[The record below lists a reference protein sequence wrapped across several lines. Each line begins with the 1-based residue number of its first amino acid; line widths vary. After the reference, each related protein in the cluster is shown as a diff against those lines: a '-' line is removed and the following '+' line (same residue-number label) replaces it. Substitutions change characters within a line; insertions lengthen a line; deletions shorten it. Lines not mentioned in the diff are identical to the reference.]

1 MTSTQSILGYSFVIV
16 LGALAGAAVPLLGAK
31 EKRLYTFLAFAAGV
45 MLGAAF
51 FHMLPEAFRGGGG
64 YAVFSLAAAG
74 FFALFVLERYVFVHV
89 CEEPA
94 GSHENANHQAPHGL
108 VAFLGLSVHTLFD
121 GVALASATR
130 EGIGLTAFIA
140 ITAHKIPSAMT
151 LASIMLGEGTRPRKI
166 LLYAFFFGCMV
177 PLGAALFFFLEST
190 LSLTALAPKALA
202 FSAGTFLY
210 IAVAD
215 LLPHLQKG
223 GKDGRLKRIVALGL
237 GMAVMFA
244 LARFLRE

>member
-1 MTSTQSILGYSFVIV
+1 
-16 LGALAGAAVPLLGAK
+16 
-31 EKRLYTFLAFAAGV
+31 
-45 MLGAAF
+45 
-51 FHMLPEAFRGGGG
+51 
-64 YAVFSLAAAG
+64 
-74 FFALFVLERYVFVHV
+74 
-89 CEEPA
+89 
-94 GSHENANHQAPHGL
+94 
-108 VAFLGLSVHTLFD
+108 
-121 GVALASATR
+121 
-130 EGIGLTAFIA
+130 
-140 ITAHKIPSAMT
+140 
-151 LASIMLGEGTRPRKI
+151 
-166 LLYAFFFGCMV
+166 MV